1 MRKLICVFLFLST
14 VCACGGQLGG
24 PSESNL
30 PNFSIVLPEGW
41 RKLNTP
47 QYLMITREG
56 ALSQYILVQQ
66 RRIDKPFR
74 HTEKKFNKDM
84 LPQQTAEVIM
94 DEISLDS
101 RVLNFRLIECV
112 RTQVNQYDG
121 FRIVFTYKEK
131 GGLNFKTVFYGILE
145 GDWFYSLRYSV
156 EVKKYSGEDIKTF
169 QKVLNSFKIVRD
181 QSA

>member
-1 MRKLICVFLFLST
+1 MFLFLLT
-14 VCACGGQLGG
+14 AWACGGQLGG
-24 PSESNL
+24 FSESNL
-30 PNFSIVLPEGW
+30 RNFSIELPEGW
-41 RKLNTP
+41 RKLNNP

-56 ALSQYILVQQ
+56 AFSQYILVQQ

-74 HTEKKFNKDM
+74 HAEKKFNKNM
-84 LPQQTAEVIM
+84 LPQQAAEVIM

-112 RTQVNQYDG
+112 RAQVNQYDG

-156 EVKKYSGEDIKTF
+156 ELQKYSNEDIKAF

>member
-1 MRKLICVFLFLST
+1 MRKLICMFLFLST

-24 PSESNL
+24 PSESSS

-84 LPQQTAEVIM
+84 LPQQAAEVIV

-112 RTQVNQYDG
+112 RTQVNKYSG

-131 GGLNFKTVFYGILE
+131 GGLNFKTVFYGLLV

-156 EVKKYSGEDIKTF
+156 DEKKYSDEDIKAF
-169 QKVLNSFKIVRD
+169 QKILDSFKIVKA
-181 QSA
+181 QSS